1 MRVTVVTGG
10 SRGDVQPFVALGEGL
25 QARGHEVTIAT
36 YGPFEGLVRSRGL
49 GFASLSGNPRE
60 LIEHLLECGPNPV
73 CLALRFREALEPLAE
88 TNFEEC
94 LDACRHADAV
104 VYTGVGYLGYLAAQ
118 KLGIPRLGAELQP
131 MFVPTREFPSA
142 MVPIDPRL
150 PGPAGRTYN
159 RLTYAVIEQAFWW
172 NFGRIVNDLRARRLG
187 LPPAP
192 MGGAL
197 REIRR
202 KGTPVLC
209 GWSPSVLPAPKD
221 WAPWAQVTGYWFLDG
236 PAGWRPTE
244 DLESFLEAG
253 PAPVCVGFGSMSD
266 RHAERTTE
274 VILEALRLSG
284 QRGILLTG
292 WGGIANADLPDGVL
306 KVEEAPHDWLF
317 PRTRAVVHHGGAGTI
332 GAVLGAGLPSVTVPF
347 FSDQPF
353 WGRRLERLGV
363 GTAPIP
369 YRQLSAPRLAGALG
383 RAVGDTTLRERSADL
398 GRRVR
403 SEDGV
408 RRAVAAVERYV
419 RGGDAHPR

>member
-25 QARGHEVTIAT
+25 RASGHEVRIAT
-36 YGPFEGLVRSRGL
+36 YGPFEGFVRSRGL
-49 GFASLSGNPRE
+49 GFAPLSGDPRE
-60 LIEHLLECGPNPV
+60 LMEHLLECGPNPV

-94 LDACRHADAV
+94 LEACRHADAV

-118 KLGIPRLGAELQP
+118 LLDIPRLGAELQP

-150 PGPAGRTYN
+150 PGPAAKTYN

-172 NFGRIVNDLRARRLG
+172 NFGRIVNDLRTRRLG

-202 KGTPVLC
+202 KGIPVLC

-236 PAGWRPTE
+236 GADWRPRKAWNPSST
-244 DLESFLEAG
+244 AG
-253 PAPVCVGFGSMSD
+253 RP
-266 RHAERTTE
+266 
-274 VILEALRLSG
+274 
-284 QRGILLTG
+284 
-292 WGGIANADLPDGVL
+292 
-306 KVEEAPHDWLF
+306 
-317 PRTRAVVHHGGAGTI
+317 
-332 GAVLGAGLPSVTVPF
+332 PS
-347 FSDQPF
+347 
-353 WGRRLERLGV
+353 
-363 GTAPIP
+363 A
-369 YRQLSAPRLAGALG
+369 SA
-383 RAVGDTTLRERSADL
+383 SA
-398 GRRVR
+398 
-403 SEDGV
+403 
-408 RRAVAAVERYV
+408 A
-419 RGGDAHPR
+419 